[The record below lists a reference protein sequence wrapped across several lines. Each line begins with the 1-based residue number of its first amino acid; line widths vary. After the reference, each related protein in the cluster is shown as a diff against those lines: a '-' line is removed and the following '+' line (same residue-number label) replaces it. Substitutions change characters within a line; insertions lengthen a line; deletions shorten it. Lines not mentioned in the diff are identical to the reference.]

1 MPEPET
7 DTTTWQCNACV
18 RLNYG
23 ANEQTKLIISYRR
36 KQRAQEWQ
44 SLYKQLKF
52 NYKRVAH
59 FRRSL
64 ASDDMHLLERY
75 LGQLA
80 ESLARY
86 QQNIAIMETRWQ
98 QLDEENRQMDVV
110 WTSIADKPEI
120 EHELLLPSMEV
131 SAGIWLGC

>member
-1 MPEPET
+1 
-7 DTTTWQCNACV
+7 
-18 RLNYG
+18 
-23 ANEQTKLIISYRR
+23 
-36 KQRAQEWQ
+36 
-44 SLYKQLKF
+44 
-52 NYKRVAH
+52 
-59 FRRSL
+59 
-64 ASDDMHLLERY
+64 MHLLERY

-110 WTSIADKPEI
+110 WTSIADKPEN
-120 EHELLLPSMEV
+120 EHEPLLPSMEV